1 MQLKI
6 CSHFEIHAF
15 CMFQHYLV
23 YIMYSTVQYM
33 ELYNTYKEDIE
44 KWSEEMK
51 LECQYVMR
59 ATDEMTLQ
67 GISQEKAFKIC
78 TIS

>member
-1 MQLKI
+1 MGMPKKDQ
-6 CSHFEIHAF
+6 E
-15 CMFQHYLV
+15 V
-23 YIMYSTVQYM
+23 NM
-33 ELYNTYKEDIE
+33 ELYNTYEEDME

-51 LECQYVMR
+51 LERQYVMR

-67 GISQEKAFKIC
+67 GISQEKAFKMC